1 MTHTTMQRT
10 LASLTHARQD
20 AYRHTEAMRRITS
33 LRAQLCDVLATD
45 RDGLPDEVADG
56 LACMI
61 EWAAAENERAA
72 ERVSR
77 WSAEWAAALETLR
90 TEGITSDAAQQ

>member
-1 MTHTTMQRT
+1 MTHTNMQRI
-10 LASLTHARQD
+10 LASLTNARQD
-20 AYRHTEAMRRITS
+20 HSRHTEAMRRITS
-33 LRAQLCDVLATD
+33 LRAQLCDVLDTD
-45 RDGLPDEVADG
+45 RDGLPDEVADA

-77 WSAEWAAALETLR
+77 WSAEWAAALDTLR
-90 TEGITSDAAQQ
+90 TEGITSEPAQQ

>member
-1 MTHTTMQRT
+1 MTHKTMQQI
-10 LASLTHARQD
+10 LAAVTSARQD

-33 LRAQLCDVLATD
+33 LRAQLCDVLDTD
-45 RDGLPDEVADG
+45 RDGLPPEVADA

-77 WSAEWAAALETLR
+77 WSAEWTAALETLR